1 MQQTT
6 YKPQWYHFIVD
17 DQLREKVGRRIAATV
32 KFELGE
38 KFPPLI
44 PSDAEQVLPEAGSVF
59 TLNIKTDMV
68 ATLKII
74 NIQEKLVTIE
84 VLNIEL
90 LYFEDPKM
98 WAPIRVMEF
107 PSIKQTPDQQ
117 AQPNPTPGIKVPN
130 IPKF

>member
-17 DQLREKVGRRIAATV
+17 DKLREKVGRRIAATV
-32 KFELGE
+32 KFDLGE

-44 PSDAEQVLPEAGSVF
+44 PADAEQVLPEVGSVF
-59 TLNIKTDMV
+59 TLNVRTDMV
-68 ATLKII
+68 ATLKIV
-74 NIQEKLVTIE
+74 NIQEKLITIE

-90 LYFEDPKM
+90 LYYEDPKM
-98 WAPIRVMEF
+98 WTPIRVIDY
-107 PSIKQTPDQQ
+107 PSIKQTPDQHK
-117 AQPNPTPGIKVPN
+117 AQPNPTGMKVPN